1 MPLPIPQPSAEELE
15 NVLDQIKSLVVNR
28 YANTSP
34 PSDFVVPS
42 AKTLTAHSQRLI
54 QQLPETGLGF
64 EPAFD
69 FVKDTV
75 LPALS
80 NQSTET
86 YLGFVTGGATPAA
99 LVGDYIVSLF
109 DQNVH
114 RYGDS
119 LAAVIEN
126 VTLSLILEFVYL
138 DPSAWKGRLV
148 TTGAT
153 ASNILALAVGREHV
167 LAQHIAANKGPDA
180 SGSTPLTSEIGL
192 FKAMKL
198 ANLESMQV
206 LHCLSHSSIAKACA
220 VLGLG
225 SNAAM
230 SVSDAR
236 KPWCFNL
243 AQLEERLATPHVGSI
258 VVVSFGEVN
267 TGRYTR
273 DIPKIRALCDKYHA
287 WLHIDGAFGIYSSAL
302 RGSNTSEYQA
312 KAIEWTDGLELGDSI
327 TGDAH
332 KSLNVP
338 YDCGFF
344 YCRDEALLQSVFKN
358 PGAAYLAGVKGAPVN
373 PLDKGIENSR
383 RFRALPLYLTLLAY
397 GRNGYQQLVDASIRA
412 ARLIAEYIAS
422 SKTYILLP
430 DDDISE
436 VSTIVLFRAKSD
448 VLNAELLARINSS
461 RAILLSGTQWHHQP
475 AVRVAVSNW
484 KIDAESLASRVVK
497 ELARVAREFEEH
509 T

>member
-1 MPLPIPQPSAEELE
+1 MSLPIPQPSAEELE
-15 NVLDQIKSLVVNR
+15 SILDQIKSLVVNR
-28 YANTSP
+28 YTSTSP
-34 PSDFVVPS
+34 LTDFVVPS
-42 AKTLTAHSQRLI
+42 AETLTTHTQRLI
-54 QQLPETGLGF
+54 QKLPETGLGL
-64 EPAFD
+64 EPAFT

-75 LPALS
+75 IPALS

-119 LAAVIEN
+119 LAAVVEN

-167 LAQHIAANKGPDA
+167 LAQHIAARAGPGS
-180 SGSTPLTSEIGL
+180 SGNMPPTSEIGL

-198 ANLESMQV
+198 ANLEGMQV
-206 LHCLSHSSIAKACA
+206 LHCLSHSSISKACA

-230 SVSDAR
+230 SVSDVS
-236 KPWCFNL
+236 KPWCFDL
-243 AQLEERLATPHVGSI
+243 VQLEERLAMPNMGSI

-273 DIPKIRALCDKYHA
+273 DIPKIRVLCDKYHA

-302 RGSNTSEYQA
+302 KGANASEYQA

-344 YCRDEALLQSVFKN
+344 FCRDETLLQSVFKN
-358 PGAAYLAGVKGAPVN
+358 PGAAYLAAVEGAPVN

-397 GRNGYQQLVDASIRA
+397 GRTGYQLLVNASIRA
-412 ARLIAEYIAS
+412 ARLIAQYIAS
-422 SKTYILLP
+422 SETYILLP

-436 VSTIVLFRAKSD
+436 ISTIVLFSAKSD
-448 VLNAELLARINSS
+448 VLNAELLSRINSS
-461 RAILLSGTQWHHQP
+461 RAISLSSTQWHHQP

-484 KIDAESLASRVVK
+484 KIDAESLAARVVK
-497 ELARVAREFEEH
+497 ELVRVAGEFEGH
-509 T
+509 L